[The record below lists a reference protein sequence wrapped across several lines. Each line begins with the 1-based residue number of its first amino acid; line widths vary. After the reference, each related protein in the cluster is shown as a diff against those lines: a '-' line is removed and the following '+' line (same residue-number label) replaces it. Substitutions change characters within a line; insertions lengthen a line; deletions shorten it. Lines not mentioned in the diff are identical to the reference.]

1 MLNKIMS
8 VKFLIVPK
16 KESLTHQY
24 SCEIINI
31 IFQKEPVICPCKAVK
46 SSSKS
51 LSPSLLTNCDHVLT
65 ISLFLLISSSQ
76 YLSQVQQ
83 LHCPKI
89 SKVYYNLLTL
99 FKCQGMF
106 IKAERGSSYMR
117 NIFHLSSSQ
126 SIADICLSVH
136 IDETNMLFHH
146 HKREILPE

>member
-16 KESLTHQY
+16 QESLTHQY
-24 SCEIINI
+24 SFEIISI
-31 IFQKEPVICPCKAVK
+31 VFQKEPIICPCRAVK
-46 SSSKS
+46 TFSKS
-51 LSPSLLTNCDHVLT
+51 LSPSLLTNCDPVLI

-83 LHCPKI
+83 LHCLKI

-126 SIADICLSVH
+126 SIAVIYSSVH